1 MTCISPFLFGIYF
14 RLRENINKI
23 LYNPINILSI
33 NILFNQMYKTI
44 LLFVILY
51 FRNMDVL
58 KKDEWTSNVT
68 KELRTFE
75 KSLITALKQK
85 GNRSFADVH
94 IFYTYHVLN

>member
-1 MTCISPFLFGIYF
+1 MVPHLIHRKSNLICMFAQPNSQNY
-14 RLRENINKI
+14 
-23 LYNPINILSI
+23 SI
-33 NILFNQMYKTI
+33 ICDSL
-44 LLFVILY
+44 

-85 GNRSFADVH
+85 GNKSFSDVH
-94 IFYTYHVLN
+94 IFYACSYNNDQDF

>member
-1 MTCISPFLFGIYF
+1 
-14 RLRENINKI
+14 
-23 LYNPINILSI
+23 
-33 NILFNQMYKTI
+33 MYKTI

-94 IFYTYHVLN
+94 IFYTKQISYYEVQNF

>member
-1 MTCISPFLFGIYF
+1 
-14 RLRENINKI
+14 
-23 LYNPINILSI
+23 
-33 NILFNQMYKTI
+33 
-44 LLFVILY
+44 
-51 FRNMDVL
+51 MDVL

-94 IFYTYHVLN
+94 IFYTKQISYYEVQNF